1 MNRLFINNIYRDEK
15 AWLMQSKTDEP
26 AAELEA
32 YDVQERHPTN
42 FELYEEYSERTIAD
56 TIRICREN
64 FDKTGLEAKRGLLTE
79 VEREVENFR
88 AWLEETKNLEPTAA
102 HYYSVSIKSLLLGL
116 PTGVQ
121 TAQLFGTIL
130 DTQARK

>member
-1 MNRLFINNIYRDEK
+1 
-15 AWLMQSKTDEP
+15 MQSKTDEP

-32 YDVQERHPTN
+32 YDIQERHPTS

-64 FDKTGLEAKRGLLTE
+64 FDKANVEAKRELLTD
-79 VEREVENFR
+79 VERKIKNFR

-102 HYYSVSIKSLLLGL
+102 HYYSVSVKSLLLGL

-121 TAQLFGTIL
+121 IARLFGTIL
-130 DTQARK
+130 DAQARK

>member
-1 MNRLFINNIYRDEK
+1 
-15 AWLMQSKTDEP
+15 MQSKTDEP
-26 AAELEA
+26 VAEVEA
-32 YDVQERHPTN
+32 YDIQERNPTN
-42 FELYEEYSERTIAD
+42 FELYEEYSERTIAG

-64 FDKTGLEAKRGLLTE
+64 FDKADLEAKKELLRE

-88 AWLEETKNLEPTAA
+88 VWLEETKNLEPTAA
-102 HYYSVSIKSLLLGL
+102 HYYSVSVKSLLLGL

-121 TAQLFGTIL
+121 TARLFDTIL